1 MSIPQQLL
9 QRIMP
14 RTKDVPMGNLGPR
27 HQHEWGQLQYAVRG
41 VLQVD
46 TSEGRFISPPNRA
59 VWIPP
64 HVDHQVTTLTEVQY
78 RSIYVDIIWTQQ
90 INKPTSVIEISPL
103 VKELILYV
111 MNFPSSDSP
120 DIFLERIWQVLVDQL
135 SAAMIIPYDI
145 PIPADRRLQ
154 PIIKD
159 LLSDPTRRT
168 PLEYWENKVGA
179 SARTLRRLFL
189 LHTGMGFNQWRQR
202 LIILHGLELLD
213 LGKSITDV
221 ALSLG
226 YESSSAFSTMFK
238 RQLGESP
245 SKYIQRTY
253 SPPIKTP

>member
-64 HVDHQVTTLTEVQY
+64 HVDHQVTTLTAVQY
-78 RSIYVDIIWTQQ
+78 RSIYVDLVWTQQ
-90 INKPTSVIEISPL
+90 INKPTCVIEISPL

-111 MNFPSSDSP
+111 MNFPHTQTP
-120 DIFLERIWQVLVDQL
+120 DLFLERIWQVLVDQL
-135 SAAMIIPYDI
+135 CTAAIIPYDI
-145 PIPADRRLQ
+145 PLPAERRLQ
-154 PIIKD
+154 PIINE
-159 LLSDPTRRT
+159 LLSDPTLKM
-168 PLEYWENKVGA
+168 PLEYWEDKVGA
-179 SARTLRRLFL
+179 SARTLRRLFQQ
-189 LHTGMGFNQWRQR
+189 HTGMGFNQWRQR
-202 LIILHGLELLD
+202 LVILHGLELLD

-226 YESSSAFSTMFK
+226 YESSSSFSTMFK

-245 SKYIQRTY
+245 SKYLQRTY
-253 SPPIKTP
+253 SPTIKTP